1 MKPLAIILVMAAFGM
16 ALVLVTRRKPVSAE
30 MPFDQLVEFL
40 PKEAV
45 AIARDRHG
53 ITLDYSP
60 ASVEQVEA
68 ILGRLHDEYKKRNT
82 TEGQRGLALA
92 FGVYIGEVIRKQAG
106 EGHWKQ
112 DHPVAGE
119 GSMPLHWKGHD
130 SFPVAWCLKR
140 LANGEEDNVW
150 HKYQMIVGKELG
162 ARPLQ

>member
-1 MKPLAIILVMAAFGM
+1 MKPLAIILAIT
-16 ALVLVTRRKPVSAE
+16 ALVAVSILFARGKSANAE
-30 MPFDQLVEFL
+30 MPFAQLLEFL

-45 AIARDRHG
+45 SIAKEHHG
-53 ITLDYSP
+53 VTLDYSP

-68 ILGRLHDEYKKRNT
+68 ILGKLHDEYKRRGT

-92 FGVYIGEVIRKQAG
+92 FGVYIGEVIRKQTG
-106 EGHWKQ
+106 EGFWKQ

-140 LANGEEDNVW
+140 LANGEADNVW
-150 HKYQMIVGKELG
+150 HKYQMIVGKELS
-162 ARPLQ
+162 ARPSQ

>member
-1 MKPLAIILVMAAFGM
+1 MKSLVIAVVVIALVVAAILVI
-16 ALVLVTRRKPVSAE
+16 RRKPVAAE

-45 AIARDRHG
+45 AIARDHHG

-106 EGHWKQ
+106 EGHWEK

-162 ARPLQ
+162 AR